1 MPPAP
6 LCTTPAFTP
15 SIATPF
21 QSRCS
26 ALSTRPFSS
35 PRCNFSHLSYSP
47 PSVLG
52 SSGHRSVGVQC
63 VYSTQC
69 LLTSG
74 KNHVSLF
81 LSCSFTLF
89 VPALLSLAAHP
100 PRTGAQGAEET
111 EGGSQAKA
119 CCRCDLGLLAGTP
132 GTQQPPRSTAPPS
145 PSPPPSTH
153 HPTTPPSAITVSFS
167 VFFPHSSLPFS
178 AHCCNRTSV
187 CDGIVFKPLTGFHPR
202 G

>member
-63 VYSTQC
+63 VYLTQC

-132 GTQQPPRSTAPPS
+132 GTQQPPPQHSTAITES
-145 PSPPPSTH
+145 STFYSPPHDPPHLPQLSLFLSFFH
-153 HPTTPPSAITVSFS
+153 TPP
-167 VFFPHSSLPFS
+167 FPSLPT
-178 AHCCNRTSV
+178 AV
-187 CDGIVFKPLTGFHPR
+187 IALLCDGIVFKPLTGFHPR